1 MLLLIVLLSILKTLI
16 LLSSVRSIEA
26 GPIEDLSNGLI
37 KLPALM
43 FGDSKLDHV
52 AAESNNVDFLFVEQW
67 TDFKDYKEYC
77 IANSI
82 IKVRDISKAINLL
95 N

>member
-1 MLLLIVLLSILKTLI
+1 
-16 LLSSVRSIEA
+16 
-26 GPIEDLSNGLI
+26 
-37 KLPALM
+37 M

-52 AAESNNVDFLFVEQW
+52 AAESNNLDFLFVEQW